1 MSKKSVAKDNIPA
14 PVGGNP
20 EITLSVQNLKETR
33 KPVTIRRIDTMQMPD
48 IPVPSNG
55 KYYIVSLDKNGNE
68 VPGSGFEIGKRTYEK
83 VYAKM
88 PEQFK
93 VKKNPKL

>member
-1 MSKKSVAKDNIPA
+1 MRKKDAAKDNIPA
-14 PVGGNP
+14 PIPGAP
-20 EITLSVQNLKETR
+20 EITLAVQNLPETK
-33 KPVTIRRIDTMQMPD
+33 KPITVRRIDTMQMPD
-48 IPVPSNG
+48 IPEPSNG